1 MVIPLYLKN
10 KGSYVKIYIQDLKTA
25 QQARLQILSQNQ
37 RGVQTQFLRI
47 KQTIEKFLDKYKPM
61 IERNRTLFC
70 EQGVTIISILTAL
83 SMTISTI
90 VLAIKDVF
98 RGEGS
103 SGSGS
108 SPTKD

>member
-1 MVIPLYLKN
+1 MVPLIFKN

-25 QQARLQILSQNQ
+25 QQARLQILSQSQ
-37 RGVQTQFLRI
+37 RDVHTQFLRI
-47 KQTIEKFLDKYKPM
+47 KQTIEKVLDKYKPM

-70 EQGVTIISILTAL
+70 EEGATIISILTAL
-83 SMTISTI
+83 SMTISTV

-98 RGEGS
+98 WGEGS
-103 SGSGS
+103 SGTGL